1 MPSHIRASLQFQ
13 KNNNFE
19 KDIKRRN
26 KNSLIHRSIDEME
39 KSGIDLNSIKKKY
52 GGAAASERGKINDI

>member
-39 KSGIDLNSIKKKY
+39 KSGIDLNSIKKKVWR
-52 GGAAASERGKINDI
+52 SSCIRKRKNK